1 MNFVLKN
8 NLLRKGLAGAAGA
21 VIAIASL
28 SACTDYVAQ
37 MESDFE
43 VWASQQGGTYPQ
55 GGDYPEWGGDE
66 IPPSNSSTS
75 YTSSIVTGS
84 LLDERDGQ
92 IYKTVL
98 IGKQVWMAQNLNY
111 ASDFYRS
118 YCYDDL
124 SSNCA
129 KYGRLYSW
137 AAAMDSLG
145 VFSTNG
151 KGCGYKVSCSISYP
165 VRGICPAGWHLPS
178 KEEWEV
184 LLNAVGGEDNAG
196 TKLKSSTDWLNG
208 GNGLDS
214 YGFNALPAGMQ
225 YETLGSENIGEDAGF
240 VTSSEYVSSGLH
252 YDQYVA
258 HFYDSVTW
266 VTIQFSGKN
275 YGYSVRCV
283 QN

>member
-1 MNFVLKN
+1 MK
-8 NLLRKGLAGAAGA
+8 RKQLCERLALGFGA
-21 VIAIASL
+21 VVVIASL

-43 VWASQQGGTYPQ
+43 TWASLQ
-55 GGDYPEWGGDE
+55 GGDYPEWGGNE
-66 IPPSNSSTS
+66 VPPSSSSAS
-75 YTSSIVTGS
+75 YTTSVVMGS
-84 LLDERDGQ
+84 MLDERDGQ
-92 IYKTVL
+92 IYKTVT
-98 IGKQVWMAQNLNY
+98 IGSQTWMAQNLNF
-111 ASDFYRS
+111 ASDYFWS

-124 SSNCA
+124 PSNCA
-129 KYGRLYSW
+129 KYGRLYTW
-137 AAAMDSLG
+137 ATAMDSIG
-145 VFSTNG
+145 AFSTNG
-151 KGCGYKVSCSISYP
+151 KGCGYQVSCSISYP
-165 VRGICPAGWHLPS
+165 VRGICPEGWHLPS

-214 YGFNALPAGMQ
+214 YGFNALPAGMR
-225 YETLGSENIGEDAGF
+225 YETLGSDDMGEDAEF